1 MKRDPNTFWSPYAGG
16 IALGLVLLATYLGL
30 GVAVAVG
37 IAFALHLPHPLVA
50 VLIAAFAIAAFAAAS
65 RIERRLRGEEPDRR
79 TAEPSA
85 PISLA

>member
-1 MKRDPNTFWSPYAGG
+1 MAMDLERPR
-16 IALGLVLLATYLGL
+16 
-30 GVAVAVG
+30 
-37 IAFALHLPHPLVA
+37 PLVA
-50 VLIAAFAIAAFAAAS
+50 VLLAAFATAAFAAAS